1 MDPLG
6 NVTAIVELIVFSAQ
20 KAYSIGKDFG
30 NSGFISNAW
39 YQQNKDL
46 IRSTV
51 LLRSGPIGLG
61 YLKLFEMG
69 LYSSLK

>member
-1 MDPLG
+1 MDPHG
-6 NVTAIVELIVFSAQ
+6 TVVVIVELIVSGAQ

-30 NSGFISNAW
+30 NSGLISNAW

-51 LLRSGPIGLG
+51 LLRSGPNGLG